1 LCFFNWQVDIFGTRL
16 TIGFR
21 YKQTQKQGTNTE
33 MLKPCNENIR
43 EKHCGK
49 GFKANETDDK
59 IFNALS
65 YY

>member
-1 LCFFNWQVDIFGTRL
+1 MGKSN
-16 TIGFR
+16 
-21 YKQTQKQGTNTE
+21 
-33 MLKPCNENIR
+33 NENSR